1 MGNARIIANM
11 KHGISE
17 RVSRLGVSSFD
28 LFAKAE
34 ALRAQG
40 VEVIHLEVGEPD
52 FPTPKHI
59 VEAAYRAM
67 LEGKTHYALPQGVP
81 ELREAISEY
90 EYRRKGVRVDP
101 SQIAVTPGAKPAIL
115 YTLFAIVN
123 PGDEVLYPEP
133 GYMSYPSLIRLAD
146 GRPVPYLLREADGF
160 QPDPDAISRLIT
172 EKTVAII
179 LNSPSNPTGAVTH
192 PDRLKAIVDLA
203 RQRDIYVISDE
214 IYSRLVYDEAFASVM
229 DYWDD
234 DGPIVFI
241 DGFSKA
247 FAMTGWRLGYGL
259 FPRHLIKA
267 IVKMITNNVS
277 CAPSFAQYAAVQAL
291 LGPQEPVEEMIQA
304 FRRRRNLILKA
315 VEESQNLQAFPPG
328 GAFYLFPRFEK
339 VGLTSH
345 ELTMKLLEEAHVS
358 VLPGTFFG
366 PSGEGHLRIS
376 FAAADEDIVEGIRRI
391 DQTLSSLR
399 K

>member
-1 MGNARIIANM
+1 MR
-11 KHGISE
+11 HGISD
-17 RVSRLGVSSFD
+17 RVGRLGVSSFD

-34 ALRAQG
+34 ALRARG

-52 FPTPKHI
+52 FPTPRNI

-67 LEGKTHYALPQGVP
+67 KEGKTHYALPQGVP

-90 EYRRKGVRVDP
+90 EFRRKGVRVDP
-101 SQIAVTPGAKPAIL
+101 GQIAVTPGAKPAIL

-146 GRPVPYLLREADGF
+146 GTAVPYILRQEDGF
-160 QPDPDAISRLIT
+160 QPDPEDIARRIT
-172 EKTVAII
+172 DRTVAII
-179 LNSPSNPTGAVTH
+179 LNSPSNPTGAVTQQ
-192 PDRLKAIVDLA
+192 DRLQAVVDLA
-203 RQRDIYVISDE
+203 RKHDLYVISDE
-214 IYSRLVYDEAFASVM
+214 IYSRLVYEGPFASVM
-229 DYWDD
+229 DYWED
-234 DGPIVFI
+234 DGNIVFI

-259 FPRHLIKA
+259 YPRHLIKA

-277 CAPSFAQYAAVQAL
+277 CAPSFAQYAAVEAL
-291 LGPQEPVEEMIQA
+291 LGPQDEVEAMIQA
-304 FRRRRNLILKA
+304 FRRRRDLILEA
-315 VEESQNLQAFPPG
+315 VENSQNLQAFPPG
-328 GAFYLFPRFEK
+328 GAFYLFPKFAE
-339 VGLTSH
+339 VGLTAH
-345 ELTMKLLEEAHVS
+345 ELTMRLLEEAHVS

-391 DQTLSSLR
+391 DDTLTRLR
-399 K
+399 T

>member
-1 MGNARIIANM
+1 M

-17 RVSRLGVSSFD
+17 RVGRLGVSSFD

-34 ALRAQG
+34 ALRARG

-52 FPTPKHI
+52 FPTPQNI

-67 LEGKTHYALPQGVP
+67 KEGKTHYVLPQGVP

-101 SQIAVTPGAKPAIL
+101 AQIAVTPGAKPAIL

-146 GRPVPYLLREADGF
+146 GTAVPYVLREAEGF
-160 QPDPDAISRLIT
+160 QPDPDDIARRIT
-172 EKTVAII
+172 PRTVAII
-179 LNSPSNPTGAVTH
+179 LNSPSNPTGAVTEA
-192 PDRLKAIVDLA
+192 DRLQAIVKLA
-203 RQRDIYVISDE
+203 HRHGLYVISDE
-214 IYSRLVYDEAFASVM
+214 IYSRLVYDGPFASVM
-229 DYWDD
+229 AHWED

-259 FPRHLIKA
+259 YPKHLIKA

-277 CAPSFAQYAAVQAL
+277 CAPSFAQYAAVEAL
-291 LGPQEPVEEMIQA
+291 LGPQDAVEQMIQA
-304 FRRRRNLILKA
+304 FRRRRDLILQA
-315 VEESQNLQAFPPG
+315 VAESRHLSAFAPG
-328 GAFYLFPRFEK
+328 GAFYLFPRFEG
-339 VGLTSH
+339 VNLTAH
-345 ELTMKLLEEAHVS
+345 DLTMRILEEAHVS

-366 PSGEGHLRIS
+366 ESGEGHLRIS
-376 FAAADEDIVEGIRRI
+376 FAAADDDIVEGIRRI
-391 DQTLSSLR
+391 DALLDR
-399 K
+399 LAA

>member
-1 MGNARIIANM
+1 M
-11 KHGISE
+11 KHGLSH

-34 ALRAQG
+34 ELRARG

-52 FPTPKHI
+52 FPTPEHI
-59 VEAAYRAM
+59 IEAAYRAM
-67 LEGKTHYALPQGVP
+67 KEGKTHYVLPQGVP

-101 SQIAVTPGAKPAIL
+101 AQIAVTPGAKPALL
-115 YTLFAIVN
+115 YTLLVLVN

-146 GRPVPYLLREADGF
+146 GKAVPYVLREEEGF
-160 QPDPDAISRLIT
+160 QPDPEAIARSIT
-172 EKTVAII
+172 DKTVAII
-179 LNSPSNPTGAVTH
+179 LNSPSNPTGAVTEAE
-192 PDRLKAIVDLA
+192 RLRDIVALA
-203 RQRDIYVISDE
+203 RERDVYVISDE
-214 IYSRLVYDEAFASVM
+214 IYSRLVYEGTFASVM
-229 DYWDD
+229 DYWED
-234 DGPIVFI
+234 DGNIVLI

-259 FPRHLIKA
+259 FPQHLIKA
-267 IVKMITNNVS
+267 MVKMITNNVS
-277 CAPSFAQYAAVQAL
+277 CAPSFAQYAAVEAL
-291 LGPQEPVEEMIQA
+291 LGPQEAVEQMVQA
-304 FRRRRNLILKA
+304 FQRRRNLILEA
-315 VEESQNLQAFPPG
+315 VKNSRHLEAFPPG
-328 GAFYLFPRFEK
+328 GAFYLFPRFSD

-345 ELTMKLLEEAHVS
+345 ELTLRILEQAHVS

-391 DQTLSSLR
+391 DEILAAL
-399 K
+399 KA